1 MERGREGGEE
11 NGDRGGEMREGM
23 RMERGRWEE
32 NGEMERGREG
42 NKEEKTAS

>member
-11 NGDRGGEMREGM
+11 NGDRGGEWREGM
-23 RMERGRWEE
+23 R
-32 NGEMERGREG
+32 MERGREG